1 MSGNFVKADF
11 ENVFL
16 AAEGEELIHQRDGND
31 LGTIRAI
38 VLGKQIQC
46 KADENVQA
54 NDILVSALRRTSYHV
69 GSVDY
74 EVVGGVAT
82 CLNLSVTQ
90 H

>member
-1 MSGNFVKADF
+1 MNGNFVKADF

-16 AAEGEELIHQRDGND
+16 AEEGEELVHQRGDSD

-38 VLGKQIQC
+38 VLGNQVQC
-46 KADENVQA
+46 KADEDVQA
-54 NDILVSALRRTSYHV
+54 VSALRGVSFHV
-69 GSVDY
+69 DSTDY

>member
-1 MSGNFVKADF
+1 MNGNFVKADF

-16 AAEGEELIHQRDGND
+16 AEEGEELVHQRGDSD

-38 VLGKQIQC
+38 VLGNQVQC
-46 KADENVQA
+46 KADEDVQA
-54 NDILVSALRRTSYHV
+54 NDILVSALRGVSFHV
-69 GSVDY
+69 DSTDY